1 VSPASRFGAVAAGL
15 IAALA
20 ALAAGVVLLGRP
32 APLRVV
38 EARPAE
44 GETVP
49 ARSRVVVTF
58 SRPIDEAWAETALL
72 VSPEV
77 DGFVSAG
84 GRRLAFTPRAGFRP
98 DTEYTVTIGAQVR
111 DRGGRTL
118 AAPVTIRFR
127 TRGASLVVRAAGGRL
142 TRLPVAAD
150 GALGAPEVVVPA
162 GAGAFDVGPGGEIAY
177 VAPGGDALVVQP
189 PGQRVPADPA
199 RRIPLPRGV
208 AVRQVAVS
216 PTGRAVLFLGAEGS
230 GVGRPY
236 LARLEGGESPV
247 SPFGPDPAP
256 LGEAQIVE
264 KLKKS
269 LVEIVYGRETFAFAP
284 DGRSAVLRDRT
295 FDFTL
300 FALDGTRRT
309 AIGPYLAVGNLASN
323 LVALVD
329 VDPSDGLLRRRVLTL
344 GRGGAAQT
352 LSDPA
357 RDSAEPRIAHKGD
370 RVVFTSAGP
379 EGPPVARPSRLEVV
393 TLVDGVRRPLTQPPG
408 GWRDAEPHWSPDDAW
423 IAFRREPLGEPE
435 RGQVWLVPAGGGE
448 ARPLPL
454 PAAEARWGP

>member
-1 VSPASRFGAVAAGL
+1 VSPAGRFVALAAGTVV
-15 IAALA
+15 ALA
-20 ALAAGVVLLGRP
+20 ALAAALVLLSRP

-38 EARPAE
+38 ATEPAE
-44 GETVP
+44 GAAVP

-58 SRPIDEAWAETALL
+58 SRPVDEAWAETALL

-84 GRRLAFTPRAGFRP
+84 GRRLAFTPRGGFRP
-98 DTEYTVTIGAQVR
+98 DTEYTVTIGSQVR

-150 GALGAPEVVVPA
+150 GAQGAPEVVVPA
-162 GAGAFDVGPGGEIAY
+162 GAGAFDVGPGGEVAY
-177 VAPGGDALVVQP
+177 VAPGGDALVVRP
-189 PGQRVPADPA
+189 PGQRDPA
-199 RRIPLPRGV
+199 RQVPLPRGV
-208 AVRQVAVS
+208 AVRQVAVA
-216 PTGRAVLFLGAEGS
+216 PTGRALLFLGAEGS

-236 LARLEGGESPV
+236 LARLEGGGRPV

-256 LGEAQIVE
+256 LGEAQIIE
-264 KLKKS
+264 KLKRS

-284 DGRSAVLRDRT
+284 DGRSVVLRDRT
-295 FDFTL
+295 FDFAL
-300 FALDGTRRT
+300 FALDGARRT
-309 AIGPYLAVGNLASN
+309 AIGPYLAVGNLSPT
-323 LVALVD
+323 LIALVD

-357 RDSAEPRIAHKGD
+357 RDSAEPRIAHRGD
-370 RVVFTSAGP
+370 RVAFSSAGP
-379 EGPPVARPSRLEVV
+379 EGPPPARPSRLEVV

-408 GWRDAEPHWSPDDAW
+408 GWRDTEPRWSPDDAW

-435 RGQVWLVPAGGGE
+435 RGQVWFVPAGGGE
-448 ARPLPL
+448 ARLL
-454 PAAEARWGP
+454 SVPAVEARWSP